1 MPMLVK
7 TLQKASLATVL
18 LAATNAPTLA
28 QEALYIDEFGKVGIG
43 TVAPIELLHIVG
55 GATGELKMRLDQS
68 VSNAW
73 AYSVVASDGKGKT
86 NVFRISK
93 QGTGGPEL
101 EVSSRFDA
109 GGIPTLEVFGSV
121 KATNVIFSSSRELK
135 TDFAALDTS
144 QVLDKVAS
152 LPITQWRYKSDES
165 ARVHIGPM
173 AEDFAEAFE
182 LDGPNDSIT
191 VADSN
196 GIALAA
202 IQGLVHELKQRDQRI
217 DQLEHQVQALTTRMQ
232 DIDR

>member
-73 AYSVVASDGKGKT
+73 AYSVVASDGFVKT

-121 KATNVIFSSSRELK
+121 KATNVMFSSSRELK
-135 TDFAALDTS
+135 TDFATLDTS

-182 LDGPNDSIT
+182 LDGPNDSIS

-217 DQLEHQVQALTTRMQ
+217 DQLEHQVQVLTTRMQ